1 MENSFLSHK
10 NIKFLYNLLAAN
22 IMKKYKYNITDDE
35 SSLLYIKNIMNKIFK
50 EQRIPAN
57 TTDKDKNVIL
67 SKKVIDHV
75 LVYYKNIHRT
85 MNQTKKL
92 NNEQLNNINR
102 NYNTLN
108 LTNENTIDSR
118 PLPSSTDTTK
128 NTVNIFNHVKGLRDS
143 EITTENSNKNKIV
156 KFDEDITTYTNINSD
171 YDDLIK
177 NRGDFQI
184 PPPKNDITTNNFID
198 SVTPT
203 YKSSDEH
210 VPRVNDTQPI
220 AINNT
225 TLINNTTIDTNSS
238 NFVGNELSN
247 QFTSITDNN
256 NKDELK
262 NQFNTTNTTTDSF
275 LKTINI
281 DEEAPINNQNINLN
295 YNDIITDLENISS
308 SDTIPDTNIKK
319 YSDIQPTSNIQT
331 YSEYN
336 IEDST
341 NKPQPIF
348 EKNNDFFPEIRKPL
362 QDIKPEQQYKYKT
375 YSLLINSI
383 DRKWYGDFNSDG
395 TVTYTSAYNKRYS
408 YSIVFA
414 PESDNTYKIP
424 IYENNEYI
432 PLNINNADE
441 KLKIIKDDRTLNT
454 SGFIYN
460 GKSYS
465 TYKSNESKGEISDYE
480 YGLSKGT
487 SDSININ
494 RRFKNVVSVKLK
506 RLILPDI
513 DEYLF
518 NNVHRQIYIGCK
530 TEPYMLVS
538 IDEFNSN
545 IVSSASYN
553 KNIFSKIIYDREYSF
568 TEIDNTNAIT
578 AASTSQTD
586 GNVSIDDSKEVTE
599 TRGYIHLIDEDSEYK
614 QFYPSPLSELNKI
627 TFNLLRADGKL
638 YSNVEDS
645 LQVISIKQMVISS
658 AETGDFKNFFT
669 VKLNTAVHPHYFKQS
684 DKIMIKNI
692 ICARTIPPSI
702 IKYLNEGAYIY
713 KRSNALA
720 YTSGGATTV
729 ADKNEI
735 YICHN
740 IISYDNPTSEYD
752 LLSTALGTDEITI
765 KGFIINVS
773 HQHSFTL
780 EVKTKEMDSH
790 DIIGSEL
797 I

>member
-275 LKTINI
+275 
-281 DEEAPINNQNINLN
+281 
-295 YNDIITDLENISS
+295 
-308 SDTIPDTNIKK
+308 
-319 YSDIQPTSNIQT
+319 
-331 YSEYN
+331 
-336 IEDST
+336 
-341 NKPQPIF
+341 
-348 EKNNDFFPEIRKPL
+348 
-362 QDIKPEQQYKYKT
+362 
-375 YSLLINSI
+375 
-383 DRKWYGDFNSDG
+383 
-395 TVTYTSAYNKRYS
+395 
-408 YSIVFA
+408 
-414 PESDNTYKIP
+414 
-424 IYENNEYI
+424 
-432 PLNINNADE
+432 
-441 KLKIIKDDRTLNT
+441 
-454 SGFIYN
+454 
-460 GKSYS
+460 
-465 TYKSNESKGEISDYE
+465 
-480 YGLSKGT
+480 
-487 SDSININ
+487 
-494 RRFKNVVSVKLK
+494 
-506 RLILPDI
+506 
-513 DEYLF
+513 
-518 NNVHRQIYIGCK
+518 
-530 TEPYMLVS
+530 
-538 IDEFNSN
+538 
-545 IVSSASYN
+545 
-553 KNIFSKIIYDREYSF
+553 
-568 TEIDNTNAIT
+568 
-578 AASTSQTD
+578 
-586 GNVSIDDSKEVTE
+586 
-599 TRGYIHLIDEDSEYK
+599 
-614 QFYPSPLSELNKI
+614 
-627 TFNLLRADGKL
+627 
-638 YSNVEDS
+638 
-645 LQVISIKQMVISS
+645 
-658 AETGDFKNFFT
+658 
-669 VKLNTAVHPHYFKQS
+669 
-684 DKIMIKNI
+684 
-692 ICARTIPPSI
+692 
-702 IKYLNEGAYIY
+702 
-713 KRSNALA
+713 
-720 YTSGGATTV
+720 
-729 ADKNEI
+729 
-735 YICHN
+735 
-740 IISYDNPTSEYD
+740 
-752 LLSTALGTDEITI
+752 
-765 KGFIINVS
+765 
-773 HQHSFTL
+773 
-780 EVKTKEMDSH
+780 
-790 DIIGSEL
+790 
-797 I
+797 